1 MAKLYDPYCPVART
15 MEVIGDPWTML
26 ILRDL
31 FRSKTVRFRDLQESL
46 TRIAP
51 TVLSAR
57 LKWLEEQGVIASQLY
72 SEHPP
77 RAEYF
82 LTDKGRK
89 LGPVL
94 KTMHQWGEQH
104 TDRPS

>member
-1 MAKLYDPYCPVART
+1 MAKLYDPHCPVART
-15 MEVIGDPWTML
+15 MQVVGDPWTML

-31 FRSKTVRFRDLQESL
+31 FRTKTLRFRDLQDSL
-46 TRIAP
+46 KRIAP

-57 LKWLEEQGVIASQLY
+57 LKSLEEQGVVASRLY

-94 KTMHQWGEQH
+94 KAMYAWGEQH
-104 TDRPS
+104 YDRKS